1 MSAMKKILFMFALIL
16 ACITVT
22 ETAAQ
27 EALSDQTSGRTA
39 RGAALINSISS
50 PVALTDGWEI
60 AYGDDPQMANP
71 RGAGTGE
78 PSVTWQPIEMP
89 ISPDLDMPAEE
100 RFFWIRTSFSLAE
113 ELRDEHI
120 YFMAGRL
127 KGALEF
133 YLNGT
138 LVFTHGVYPPGFHYK
153 EGLGKQFLLPEELLS
168 FDSPNTIA
176 IRIYSNQADI
186 MIRPPRIGSYRDYRF
201 DKTLLTFFNVD
212 IHMILSIVCTFIGFY
227 FLFQY
232 LFNKK
237 IRTNLYFALANIFF
251 AVYFFEMGLE
261 PQLFTN
267 FLRYHAVSKA
277 FLPLSFGCLA
287 LFYVEYFN
295 IHNLRRLKLFFIILA
310 LLLAFMIAV
319 LPGDLGEVN
328 TYFTLSLVP
337 GQLEIFFMAY
347 IAVRAVIR
355 KNRDAIPIL
364 VGTVIGVGMG
374 SFDIFGQYSGAEPFL
389 WLQSI
394 GIFFFNVSMF
404 VSLSMRSNRMNA
416 ELEAYSRDIET
427 KSGELKLFVDN
438 IGEVS
443 RTVAGVSTRLN
454 EDINHASEAVHSV
467 SSSSRTIS
475 QEIDDQV
482 QKAERTGASTS
493 QLLDSMNSMFAQ
505 IDSQSESIESAA
517 DTIHQMIKGLE
528 ELSTEIKSTADFAD
542 ELDLVTDEGEESVHT
557 STQAMGKIKDVSAT
571 IHSVIEAVNDLA
583 ERTNLLAMNAAIEA
597 AHAGEAGK
605 GFAVVASEIRNL
617 AISSTERSREI
628 AQHVD
633 TIVERIEEGVTLN
646 NRVRDLLIDI
656 NRKTKESVVQ
666 IQGVYER
673 ILQLTRS
680 GESISSAMIKLS
692 GAAETIKNEA
702 GTQSEGSTLL
712 QETVNDLLASS
723 RQVNDGISRITVEN
737 ESLVE
742 LIRSIREMSDESTR
756 SVRKLT
762 SLLERT

>member
-1 MSAMKKILFMFALIL
+1 MRAMGKHLFMCALVL
-16 ACITVT
+16 ACVFVVDTG
-22 ETAAQ
+22 AQ
-27 EALSDQTSGRTA
+27 ETSPDQNSGRT
-39 RGAALINSISS
+39 GGGTLIEAITS

-60 AYGDDPQMANP
+60 AYGDDPGLAEP
-71 RGAGTGE
+71 RGAGSRQPAGA
-78 PSVTWQPIEMP
+78 WQPTEMP
-89 ISPDLDMPAEE
+89 IVPDLNMPAEK
-100 RFFWIRTSFSLAE
+100 RYFWIRTSFSLAE
-113 ELRDEHI
+113 ELREEHI

-138 LVFTHGVYPPGFHYK
+138 LVFSHGVYPPGFHYK
-153 EGLGKQFLLPEELLS
+153 EGTGKQFLLPEELLS

-201 DKTLLTFFNVD
+201 DRTLLTFFNVD
-212 IHMILSIVCTFIGFY
+212 IHMILSIVCAFIGFY

-237 IRTNLYFALANIFF
+237 IRTNLYFALANLFF

-261 PQLFTN
+261 PQLFSN
-267 FLRYHAVSKA
+267 FLRYHAASKA
-277 FLPLSFGCLA
+277 FLPLAFGCLA

-295 IHNLRRLKLFFIILA
+295 IHNLRRLKLFFILLA
-310 LLLAFMIAV
+310 LLLALMIAV
-319 LPGDLGEVN
+319 LPQDLGEVN
-328 TYFTLSLVP
+328 TFFTLSLVP

-347 IAVRAVIR
+347 IAVRAVLR
-355 KNRDAIPIL
+355 RNRDAIPIL

-374 SFDIFGQYSGAEPFL
+374 SFDIFSQYSGSEPFL

-394 GIFFFNVSMF
+394 GIFFFNISMF

-416 ELEAYSRDIET
+416 ELETYSRDIET

-443 RTVAGVSTRLN
+443 RTVAGVSTSLDA
-454 EDINHASEAVHSV
+454 DISRASEAVQAV
-467 SSSSRTIS
+467 SSNSSRIS
-475 QEIDDQV
+475 QEIDVQL
-482 QKAERTGASTS
+482 QKAEQTGATASH
-493 QLLDSMNSMFAQ
+493 LLDSMHTMFAQ

-517 DTIHQMIKGLE
+517 DTIHAMIKGLE

-557 STQAMGKIKDVSAT
+557 STQAMGKIRDVSAT

-617 AISSTERSREI
+617 ASSSTERSREI
-628 AQHVD
+628 SQHVD

-656 NRKTKESVVQ
+656 NRKTKESVLQ
-666 IQGVYER
+666 IQGVYEK
-673 ILQLTRS
+673 ILHLTQS

-692 GAAETIKNEA
+692 QAAETIKNEA

-712 QETVNDLLASS
+712 QETVNELLASS
-723 RQVNDGISRITVEN
+723 RQVNDGISRITAEN
-737 ESLVE
+737 QSLVE

-756 SVRKLT
+756 SVRNLT
-762 SLLERT
+762 SLMERT